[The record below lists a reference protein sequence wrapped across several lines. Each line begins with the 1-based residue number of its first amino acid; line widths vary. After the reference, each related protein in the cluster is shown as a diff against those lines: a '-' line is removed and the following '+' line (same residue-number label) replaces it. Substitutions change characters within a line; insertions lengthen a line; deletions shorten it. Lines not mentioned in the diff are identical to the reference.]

1 MKDIRTDEQTTFAK
15 VCLAIVDYDRVTR
28 DGGASGSWSEFLK
41 NANEDPAGICYEI
54 ADTVIELFPDYA
66 IYSIDDDHDED
77 MMRLS
82 FELGQIWLKYVS
94 ELGGE

>member
-1 MKDIRTDEQTTFAK
+1 MKDIRTDEQTMFAK
-15 VCLAIVDYDRVTR
+15 VCLAIVEYDRITR

-41 NANEDPAGICYEI
+41 NANDDPEAICYEI
-54 ADTVIELFPDYA
+54 ADMVIELFPEYT
-66 IYSIDDDHDED
+66 IYNDEFADED
-77 MMRLS
+77 MMSFS

>member
-1 MKDIRTDEQTTFAK
+1 MMKDIRTEEQTMFAK
-15 VCLAIVDYDRVTR
+15 VCLAIVEYDRVTR

-66 IYSIDDDHDED
+66 IYQNEDADED
-77 MMRLS
+77 MMRFS